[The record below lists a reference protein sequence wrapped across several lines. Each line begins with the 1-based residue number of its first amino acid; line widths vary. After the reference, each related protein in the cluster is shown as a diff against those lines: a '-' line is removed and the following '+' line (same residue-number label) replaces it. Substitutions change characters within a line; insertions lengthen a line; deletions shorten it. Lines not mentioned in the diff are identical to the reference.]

1 MTVAPLN
8 TPRGLVFAKF
18 LTVRGN
24 KPKLHFRGRTIC
36 FGVVRERLKLVTDLL
51 LEKRFWGAEALAN
64 TGKQAQRG
72 PSSRAQLERLEVK
85 VRSVRELGSKLAITQ
100 V

>member
-1 MTVAPLN
+1 MPYVR
-8 TPRGLVFAKF
+8 RGMSSLSSV
-18 LTVRGN
+18 
-24 KPKLHFRGRTIC
+24 KLHFRGRTIC

-51 LEKRFWGAEALAN
+51 LGKRFWGAEALAN

-72 PSSRAQLERLEVK
+72 PSSGAQLERLEVK